1 MADNR
6 VPICKCG
13 AKLKRLYS
21 RSTQTG
27 FVALDL
33 FYCDDCQDVY
43 QVQIGKKKLKKLSQ
57 KDSQKF
63 LKRKEALN

>member
-13 AKLKRLYS
+13 ERLKRLYS
-21 RSTQTG
+21 RDKNG

-33 FYCDDCQDVY
+33 FYCDDCKDVY

-57 KDSQKF
+57 KDSRKF
-63 LKRKEALN
+63 LKRKESLK